1 MKKIITLVLVAVM
14 AFSAFACAQTA
25 PEATTTETAPAAT
38 AVAEEPAAPE
48 VPALL
53 GPGNVTLKRLGGNV
67 GFDVNTDYMVP
78 VIKEA
83 TGYDVEYFSL
93 PAENADEKL
102 LMEVAGGADY
112 DLVNVNVN
120 QWRTLMA
127 QGALLPLN
135 DLLDAYGQDIL
146 AGNSAETWAALSD
159 KDGNIY
165 GMPYMYPHSQEV
177 ASFMSCRWDLMQAAG
192 ITQIPTTLDEFYND
206 LVTLKNF
213 YGDEYIIFSG
223 PYKPAS
229 EGNENWVIPKSI
241 ASAFGIYSD
250 WMVDASGKVYYMTE
264 APGFAAMIE
273 FLTKLNKEG
282 LLDPDWAVNTDSTV
296 NEKFASGKSIIAC
309 SNRAGVQV
317 TTPAQMENLKLT
329 YDDIGY
335 IGALKG
341 ADGTCTYMRT
351 KALNQVSCILK
362 SSKNAADAVNW
373 VNLKVQ
379 NQLFICIGVEG
390 VHFNYDAEGKIAPI
404 NPIFANERG
413 DSYWYIDATDQPAY
427 EVQWPS
433 RIRKSDAQWAAF
445 YAITLKANEQTPEIF
460 VDNAFAF
467 KPASE
472 AYTKYNTSLF
482 KSLQDFI
489 LQVISGTRTIDDL
502 ATFQSDWA
510 NNGGED
516 VRTELQTY
524 IDSK

>member
-1 MKKIITLVLVAVM
+1 VL
-14 AFSAFACAQTA
+14 ACLLLI
-25 PEATTTETAPAAT
+25 
-38 AVAEEPAAPE
+38 AVAAPMAGAE
-48 VPALL
+48 APQLK

-67 GFDVNTDYMVP
+67 SFDVNADYMVP

-102 LMEVAGGADY
+102 LMDVAGGADY
-112 DLVNVNVN
+112 DVVNVNVN

-127 QGALLPLN
+127 QGALMPLN
-135 DLLDAYGQDIL
+135 DLLNAYGKDIL
-146 AGNSAETWAALSD
+146 AGNNETTWKALSD
-159 KDGNIY
+159 EQGNIY
-165 GMPYMYPHSQEV
+165 GVPYMYPHSQEI
-177 ASFMSCRWDLMQAAG
+177 ASFMSCRWDLMKAAG
-192 ITQIPTTLDEFYND
+192 IEKIPTTIDEFYNC
-206 LVTLKNF
+206 LVTLKKF
-213 YGDEYIIFSG
+213 YGDQYIVFAG

-229 EGNENWVIPKSI
+229 EGNENWVIPKTISC
-241 ASAFGIYSD
+241 AFGIYSD
-250 WMVDASGKVYYMTE
+250 WMVADDGSVYYMTE
-264 APGFAAMIE
+264 APGFAPMIE

-296 NEKFASGKSIIAC
+296 NEKFSSGKAIIAC

-341 ADGTCTYMRT
+341 SDGTCKYMRT
-351 KALNQVSCILK
+351 ETLNQVSCILR
-362 SSKNAADAVNW
+362 SSKNAADAINW
-373 VNLKVQ
+373 INLKVK

-390 VHFNYDAEGKIAPI
+390 THFTYDAEGMIQPI

-413 DSYWYIDATDQPAY
+413 DSYWYIDGTDQPAY
-427 EVQWPS
+427 EKQWPS

-445 YAITLKANEQTPEIF
+445 NEITIKANAETPDIF
-460 VDNAFAF
+460 VPNVFAF

-482 KSLQDFI
+482 KGLQDFI
-489 LQVISGTRTIDDL
+489 LQVLSGTRSIDDL
-502 ATFQSDWA
+502 KTFQSDWA
-510 NNGGED
+510 NNGGEE
-516 VRTELQTY
+516 VRTELKAYADTLA
-524 IDSK
+524 K